1 MSLHESTHPLV
12 RYLWESAEARDENGE
27 TEAAS
32 ALLEAA
38 RYAEALER
46 SQATP
51 RNEPVAPRIQQLA
64 LELYWVAVDHAL
76 GPDDV
81 NKDTAV
87 DAMAQA
93 GGHLLNETDQLFSGE
108 AMQQTGIH
116 MP

>member
-38 RYAEALER
+38 RYVEALER
-46 SQATP
+46 SQTTP
-51 RNEPVAPRIQQLA
+51 QNEPVAPRIQHLA
-64 LELYWVAVDHAL
+64 LELYGVAVGHAL

-81 NKDTAV
+81 DKDTAV
-87 DAMAQA
+87 DAMAQRL
-93 GGHLLNETDQLFSGE
+93 HDVLL
-108 AMQQTGIH
+108 GIH
-116 MP
+116 VGMDFASSDPSRDL

>member
-32 ALLEAA
+32 ALLDAA
-38 RYAEALER
+38 RYVEGLER
-46 SQATP
+46 S

-64 LELYWVAVDHAL
+64 SELYGVAVGHAL

-81 NKDTAV
+81 DKDTAV
-87 DAMAQA
+87 DAMAQRL
-93 GGHLLNETDQLFSGE
+93 HDVLL
-108 AMQQTGIH
+108 GIDLG
-116 MP
+116 MDFASSDPSRGM

>member
-87 DAMAQA
+87 DAMAQRL
-93 GGHLLNETDQLFSGE
+93 HDVLL
-108 AMQQTGIH
+108 GIH
-116 MP
+116 VGMDFASSDPSRGL